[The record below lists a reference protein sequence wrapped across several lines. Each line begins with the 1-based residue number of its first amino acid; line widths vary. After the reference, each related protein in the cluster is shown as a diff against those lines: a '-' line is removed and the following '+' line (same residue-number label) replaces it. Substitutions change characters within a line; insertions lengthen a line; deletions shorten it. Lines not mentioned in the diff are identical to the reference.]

1 MPSYNEMVIASKSTK
16 KSKFGESIALFGI
29 VSAVFNASYAFGEG
43 FGPILGGI
51 LIEEY
56 GFEVTYSFKDFGLK
70 KVIQWSLAGMAGI
83 SALVSIPM
91 IIFYGINERKT
102 EKKEE
107 ECDTRESMIQN

>member
-56 GFEVTYSFKDFGLK
+56 GFEVTYCFERIFFE
-70 KVIQWSLAGMAGI
+70 KVI
-83 SALVSIPM
+83 
-91 IIFYGINERKT
+91 
-102 EKKEE
+102 
-107 ECDTRESMIQN
+107 